1 MTSTVDHVP
10 DREGNPM
17 SSPADQYNESL
28 KKSQQAVLDAI
39 EAWTK
44 SAQNAF
50 SVPTATLAGPQTPD
64 QVIDQVFD
72 FAEQML
78 AVQRQFAKNMTAVAA
93 SNQSKA

>member
-1 MTSTVDHVP
+1 
-10 DREGNPM
+10 M
-17 SSPADQYNESL
+17 SSPAEQYTESL

-44 SAQNAF
+44 SAQGAF
-50 SVPTATLAGPQTPD
+50 SIPAGNVSGPQNSD

-78 AVQRQFAKNMTAVAA
+78 AVQRQFAKNLTAIAG
-93 SNQSKA
+93 NTTSKP

>member
-1 MTSTVDHVP
+1 
-10 DREGNPM
+10 M
-17 SSPADQYNESL
+17 SSPSEQYAESV

-44 SAQNAF
+44 SAQSAF
-50 SVPTATLAGPQTPD
+50 SAPSLQAGQKTD

-78 AVQRQFAKNMTAVAA
+78 AMQRKFAKNVAA
-93 SNQSKA
+93 ISATDQSKP

>member
-1 MTSTVDHVP
+1 
-10 DREGNPM
+10 M
-17 SSPADQYNESL
+17 SSPAEQYTESL

-50 SVPTATLAGPQTPD
+50 SGLAPDLTGQKKPD

-78 AVQRQFAKNMTAVAA
+78 AVQRKFAKSLAA
-93 SNQSKA
+93 IATTDQSKE

>member
-1 MTSTVDHVP
+1 
-10 DREGNPM
+10 M
-17 SSPADQYNESL
+17 SSPTEQYTESL

-44 SAQNAF
+44 SAQSAF
-50 SVPTATLAGPQTPD
+50 SAPAARLARPENPD

-78 AVQRQFAKNMTAVAA
+78 AVQRQFAKNMAA
-93 SNQSKA
+93 IAATNQSKP

>member
-1 MTSTVDHVP
+1 
-10 DREGNPM
+10 M
-17 SSPADQYNESL
+17 SSAAEQYTESL
-28 KKSQQAVLDAI
+28 KKSQQAVLDAF

-50 SVPTATLAGPQTPD
+50 STPTATMPSQLRPE

-78 AVQRQFAKNMTAVAA
+78 AVQRQFAKSLAATATTD
-93 SNQSKA
+93 